1 MMLRSQMQ
9 THNLGKKSCF
19 FFFFFFFFFSL
30 LLLLFFF
37 FRRLFFSLYFQLDR
51 TDRMDRF
58 SDVLSIFDR

>member
-1 MMLRSQMQ
+1 MQ
-9 THNLGKKSCF
+9 THNLGKKIVF
-19 FFFFFFFFFSL
+19 FFFFFFFFIIIIYL
-30 LLLLFFF
+30 LFF

>member
-1 MMLRSQMQ
+1 MQ

-19 FFFFFFFFFSL
+19 FFFFFFFFHYYY
-30 LLLLFFF
+30 LFIIFF

>member
-1 MMLRSQMQ
+1 MQ
-9 THNLGKKSCF
+9 THNLGKNRVFFCF
-19 FFFFFFFFFSL
+19 FFCFFFIIIIY
-30 LLLLFFF
+30 LFIFF

>member
-1 MMLRSQMQ
+1 MQ

-19 FFFFFFFFFSL
+19 FFFFFIIIIY
-30 LLLLFFF
+30 LFIF

>member
-1 MMLRSQMQ
+1 MQ
-9 THNLGKKSCF
+9 THNLGKNRVF
-19 FFFFFFFFFSL
+19 FFFFFFFIIIYL
-30 LLLLFFF
+30 LFF

>member
-1 MMLRSQMQ
+1 MQ
-9 THNLGKKSCF
+9 THNLGKNRV
-19 FFFFFFFFFSL
+19 FFFFSL
-30 LLLLFFF
+30 LLFIIIFF

>member
-1 MMLRSQMQ
+1 MQ
-9 THNLGKKSCF
+9 THNFGKKSCF
-19 FFFFFFFFFSL
+19 FFFFFFFFHYYY
-30 LLLLFFF
+30 LFIIFF

>member
-1 MMLRSQMQ
+1 MQ
-9 THNLGKKSCF
+9 TRNLGKNRVF
-19 FFFFFFFFFSL
+19 FFFHYYYLFI
-30 LLLLFFF
+30 FFF

>member
-1 MMLRSQMQ
+1 MQ

-19 FFFFFFFFFSL
+19 FFFFFHYYYLFI
-30 LLLLFFF
+30 FFF

>member
-1 MMLRSQMQ
+1 MQ

-19 FFFFFFFFFSL
+19 FFFFFFFFIIIIYL
-30 LLLLFFF
+30 LLF

-58 SDVLSIFDR
+58 SDVLSIFD